1 MEYRYT
7 AIVIG
12 KREVGETDRLYT
24 FMTRESGK
32 VRAKAIGVRK
42 SEAKL
47 ASSLETLTLSDITII
62 RSRGIGRIAGAIAEE
77 TFPNLRSDLDTL
89 LQALEAVRIFD
100 SLVGL
105 EEPDLAIF
113 GLLHEYLALLDGLAE
128 NGEQGM
134 AGFVSEG
141 FYMKLASELGY
152 HLETSVCAASGG
164 RLTPGDRCFFSPDAG
179 GIVLE
184 ANADRYSITVSENA
198 VKILRIF
205 FANRLPSLRK
215 IRVEKRDVDELSRI
229 RAVFFRHILR

>member
-1 MEYRYT
+1 MELRYT

-12 KREVGETDRLYT
+12 KREIGETDRLYT

-47 ASSLETLTLSDITII
+47 ASSLETLTLSDVTVV
-62 RSRGIGRIAGAIAEE
+62 RSRGIGRVAGAIAEE

-89 LQALEAVRIFD
+89 SQALEAVRVFD

-105 EEPDLAIF
+105 EEPDPAIF
-113 GLLHEYLALLDGLAE
+113 ELLHEYLSLLDGLAE
-128 NGEQGM
+128 NRERGF
-134 AGFVSEG
+134 AGLLSEG

-152 HLETSVCAASGG
+152 HLETSACAVSGE
-164 RLTPGDRCFFSPDAG
+164 RLGSGDRYFFSPDAG
-179 GIVLE
+179 GIVLA
-184 ANADRYSITVSENA
+184 ANADRYSVAVSENA
-198 VKILRIF
+198 VKLLRIF
-205 FANRLPSLRK
+205 FSNRLSSLRK
-215 IRVEKRDVDELSRI
+215 VRAERRDVEELSRI